1 METTVLF
8 PPLSAFVCLAAYADE
23 KYSNYCPTK
32 SVCAISAVCSN
43 LERTLNDFMREKKVK
58 TIPERPDKKG
68 GGVCAQADTGATTTR
83 KVEDERELLIEAWK
97 HF

>member
-23 KYSNYCPTK
+23 KYSSYCPTK

-58 TIPERPDKKG
+58 QYLSDQIRKEEAFVPKQIREPRPLEKL
-68 GGVCAQADTGATTTR
+68 R
-83 KVEDERELLIEAWK
+83 MRESY
-97 HF
+97 